1 MTISNATSERDA
13 GSVTPVVGE
22 AAVVTVD
29 RSGRIVFAGP
39 GVTDVFG
46 WLPLELVG
54 QPMSVLVPERFRGRH
69 GRALARFLDADAPVL
84 DWTRL
89 ELPGLRRDGR
99 ELAAELILAAY
110 EAEGSRFVTAT
121 IRDLD
126 RRRPLTDE
134 LGTSERY
141 YRQLFE
147 SNVAGVYRVGIDGRV
162 HDVNAAMAKMLG
174 YTIEELEGLGA
185 HKVYFDVTDRDD
197 WLRRLLDQGALTNFV
212 LKLRRKDGTHVWTL
226 ENCSVMTDPATGE
239 RTILGTAIDIS
250 ERKALEE
257 RLERMAYYDPL
268 TGLPNRR
275 MLQIMATKAIAR
287 AGREGHTVAL
297 LYVDLVRFKRI
308 NDILGH
314 SAGDQVLR
322 EVANRFG
329 GFVRATDTLAR
340 VGGDEFALLLVSAGN
355 VEAALAPGKKI
366 RESLARPFVI
376 DNQTFHLDA
385 RIGIAAYPDHAISFD
400 ELLSHADLA
409 LRQPAVADGEIA
421 IYRPMDIRHSR
432 ADLVLEERF
441 REALRNDE
449 FELHYQPIFQL
460 PGRQPIG
467 TECLTRW
474 VQSDGQRVRAD
485 RFISIAEQTGL
496 IRQLDRWALRTALRQ
511 LRTWSETRS
520 SSPRW
525 VALNLTPSTFDDTE
539 FPTLVKKALD
549 DEGIDG
555 RMLALEVTERL
566 TMRDPERAARI
577 LHQLRE
583 LGLRIVIDDFGRG
596 HSSLEYLKDF
606 PVDAIKIDRSFVGR
620 VGQDPTH
627 ERLVEGI
634 IALAAGLGIDLIAE
648 GVESAAQLEWLE
660 RHHCGYAQGF
670 HLTHP
675 VPASMIPVIFS
686 GARDPDRE
694 RPCSLDGRP
703 PVQAG

>member
-1 MTISNATSERDA
+1 LTTSDATSERD
-13 GSVTPVVGE
+13 GESVTPAGGD

-29 RSGRIVFAGP
+29 SAGRIVFASP
-39 GVTDVFG
+39 AVTELFG
-46 WLPLELVG
+46 WTASDLLG
-54 QPMSVLVPERFRGRH
+54 QPMSVLVPERYH
-69 GRALARFLDADAPVL
+69 GPQRRAFARFLATDAPTL

-89 ELPGLRRDGR
+89 ELPAIRRDGVER
-99 ELAAELILAAY
+99 RMELVLGAY
-110 EAEGSRFVTAT
+110 ETHGRRFVTAT

-126 RRRPLTDE
+126 RPRPLIDE
-134 LGTSERY
+134 RSASEQY

-162 HDVNAAMAKMLG
+162 HDVNEAMARMLG

-185 HKVYFDVTDRDD
+185 HNVYFDVTDRDD
-197 WLRRLLDQGALTNFV
+197 WLRRLLGKGSLTNFV

-226 ENCSVMTDPATGE
+226 ENCSVVIDPLTGE
-239 RTILGTAIDIS
+239 RTILGTAIDIT

-257 RLERMAYYDPL
+257 RLERMAYHDPL

-275 MLQIMATKAIAR
+275 MLQIMASKAIAR
-287 AGREGHTVAL
+287 AGREGQTVAL

-308 NDILGH
+308 NDVLGH

-322 EVANRFG
+322 EVAKRFG

-340 VGGDEFALLLVSAGN
+340 VGGDEFALLLVSAGSLDS
-355 VEAALAPGKKI
+355 ALSPAKKI
-366 RESLARPFVI
+366 RESLARPFVF
-376 DNQTFHLDA
+376 DGQTFHLDA

-409 LRQPAVADGEIA
+409 LHQPAVADGEIA
-421 IYRPMDIRHSR
+421 VYRPMDIRHSR

-449 FELHYQPIFQL
+449 FELHYQPIFRL
-460 PGRQPIG
+460 PGREPIG
-467 TECLTRW
+467 TESLARW

-485 RFISIAEQTGL
+485 RFISIAEQSGL
-496 IRQLDRWALRTALRQ
+496 IRQLDRWALRASLRQ
-511 LRTWSETRS
+511 LRLWSES
-520 SSPRW
+520 GVESPRW

-539 FPTLVKKALD
+539 FPDVVRKALE
-549 DEGIDG
+549 DEGING
-555 RMLALEVTERL
+555 GMLALEVTERL
-566 TMRDPERAARI
+566 TMRDPERATRI
-577 LHQLRE
+577 LHELRE

-620 VGQDPTH
+620 VGQDPMH
-627 ERLVEGI
+627 GRLVEGI

-660 RHHCGYAQGF
+660 KHNCGFAQGF
-670 HLTHP
+670 HLGHP
-675 VPASMIPVIFS
+675 MPAGLIPEVFADRSVATRDPASL
-686 GARDPDRE
+686 
-694 RPCSLDGRP
+694 LDSP
-703 PVQAG
+703 PLS

>member
-1 MTISNATSERDA
+1 
-13 GSVTPVVGE
+13 VTPVVGE

-29 RSGRIVFAGP
+29 ASGRIVFASP
-39 GVTDVFG
+39 GVTDVLG
-46 WLPLELVG
+46 WPPLELVG
-54 QPMSVLVPERFRGRH
+54 QSMAVVVPERYRRPYR
-69 GRALARFLDADAPVL
+69 RAFARFLAADAPTF

-89 ELPGLRRDGR
+89 DLPLLRHDET
-99 ELAAELILAAY
+99 ELAAELVVGAY
-110 EAEGSRFVTAT
+110 ETQGNRFVTAT
-121 IRDLD
+121 IRDMD
-126 RRRPLTDE
+126 RPSPPSDE
-134 LGTSERY
+134 RGSSEQY

-147 SNVAGVYRVGIDGRV
+147 SNVAGVYRVGVDGRIY
-162 HDVNAAMAKMLG
+162 DVNAAMARMLG
-174 YTIEELEGLGA
+174 YTIAEMEGLTA
-185 HKVYFDVTDRDD
+185 QKVYFDVTDRDD
-197 WLRRLLDQGALTNFV
+197 WLRRLLGQGSLTNFV

-226 ENCSVMTDPATGE
+226 ENCSVVVDPKTGE
-239 RTILGTAIDIS
+239 QTILGTAIDIT

-257 RLERMAYYDPL
+257 RLERMAYHDPL

-275 MLQIMATKAIAR
+275 MLQIMANKAIAR
-287 AGREGHTVAL
+287 AGREGQTVAL

-308 NDILGH
+308 NDVLGH

-322 EVANRFG
+322 EVAKRFG

-355 VEAALAPGKKI
+355 VDLALAPARKI
-366 RESLARPFVI
+366 RESLARPFLI
-376 DNQTFHLDA
+376 DGQTFHLDA
-385 RIGIAAYPDHAISFD
+385 RIGIAAYPNHAISFD

-409 LRQPAVADGEIA
+409 LHQPAVADGEIA
-421 IYRPMDIRHSR
+421 VYRPMDLRHSR

-449 FELHYQPIFQL
+449 FELHYQPIFRL
-460 PGRQPIG
+460 PGREPIG

-485 RFISIAEQTGL
+485 RFISIAEQSGL
-496 IRQLDRWALRTALRQ
+496 IRQLDRWALRASLRQ
-511 LRTWSETRS
+511 LRAWSDTNTA
-520 SSPRW
+520 SPRW

-539 FPTLVKKALD
+539 FPSLVSKALE

-566 TMRDPERAARI
+566 TMRDPERAALI

-627 ERLVEGI
+627 ARLVEGI

-648 GVESAAQLEWLE
+648 GVETAEQLEWLE
-660 RHHCGYAQGF
+660 RHRCGYAQGF
-670 HLTHP
+670 HLAHP
-675 VPASMIPVIFS
+675 LPASMIPVIFS
-686 GARDPDRE
+686 PVPELEPQTAG
-694 RPCSLDGRP
+694 SLEGQSP
-703 PVQAG
+703 A